1 MRNNRSGALEVST
14 PRRFA
19 TALAATALLSGC
31 AHDRFA
37 DSPVHYSG
45 GHLYQVYCSGCHGLD
60 GHGAGSV
67 EPYTTARAPDL
78 TQISARNGGKFPR
91 ERVFRTIDG
100 QFDSPPP
107 NARHMPIWGY
117 DFFTGEGDDETAHQ
131 QVLDMEHRIV
141 RYMESLQE
149 PASVRRNEI
158 LQNGQ
163 KE

>member
-1 MRNNRSGALEVST
+1 MRNNRAGALEVSA
-14 PRRFA
+14 PRNLA
-19 TALAATALLSGC
+19 VALVAIALLSAC
-31 AHDRFA
+31 SRDRFV
-37 DSPVHYSG
+37 DSPAHYSG

-78 TQISARNGGKFPR
+78 TQISARNGGEFPR

-107 NARHMPIWGY
+107 NSRHMPIWGY

-141 RYMESLQE
+141 RYVESLQQ
-149 PASVRRNEI
+149 PASSAP
-158 LQNGQ
+158 
-163 KE
+163 